1 MTLEQTTE
9 LYASVLRQLLPV
21 GGYDASPNTEALSVD
36 VYAHAKLLAQADL
49 DAKRLLNVLEGI
61 PSELINEYEA
71 EYGLPLKCTV
81 NASRTFE
88 ERLQIL
94 NWVRTSRNVLNR
106 AYLKQL
112 LAIFDVVLIDIVKFK
127 PLLCTAPCNSPVN
140 TEQLRYK
147 VFLRL
152 QYPMN
157 ADMNCI
163 IENYLP
169 GYLRVEWMID
179 MPWGDWILNSC
190 VTVNTNGI
198 AHYTAYKT
206 NQREYYDSYANLDL
220 TTAIVRSLHDADM
233 QQWQAV
239 SNAIQALSNN
249 TDSYIFDTE
258 NEIIRIFFEIASPDL
273 DAVAATLIERY
284 RNSVENFVGIN
295 AFHDA
300 MKRVGWVIDEDGKVT
315 KKNEEQNASLYKYY
329 SVISSKNY
337 KYYHSRSLSATE
349 FCSIAMPSIGETS
362 QGVKESTRT
371 CYGATTGKYI
381 YELNKVNPLYQTSVE
396 YSERVEVDNNELQ
409 VALKNALESNDAALA
424 IELIA
429 TAYSYDAIAGKNDL
443 YNSQFIDKTFKNLA
457 DQILQHTKSA
467 DMGTAMYAEAYIVAA
482 ANSIFNAD
490 MSKQFVKLSDLLSQF
505 ELNKT
510 LRT

>member
-1 MTLEQTTE
+1 MTLEETTQ

-21 GGYDASPNTEALSVD
+21 GGYDNSPNTETLAVD

-49 DAKRLLNVLEGI
+49 DAKRLLSVLEAI
-61 PSELINEYEA
+61 PSELLNEYEA

-106 AYLKQL
+106 AYLEQL
-112 LAIFDVVLIDIVKFK
+112 LAIFGVTLIDIQKFK
-127 PLLCTAPCNSPVN
+127 PLLCTAPCNLPVN

-163 IENYLP
+163 VENYLP
-169 GYLRVEWMID
+169 GYLRVEWMVD
-179 MPWGDWILNSC
+179 MPWGDWIINPG
-190 VTVNTNGI
+190 VTINTTGI

-220 TTAIVRSLHDADM
+220 TEAIVQSLHDADM

-239 SNAIQALSNN
+239 KDALNTLTQTSSWTFDNVNKLVSYNAPIDSNGVVVATDKYGYGHINFGQTLYKTVKGACKVFAPSAVNFYINGQNCQAWAK
-249 TDSYIFDTE
+249 DDA
-258 NEIIRIFFEIASPDL
+258 EI
-273 DAVAATLIERY
+273 VAAVSFEKRANPNYNVSAPPIKITL
-284 RNSVENFVGIN
+284 
-295 AFHDA
+295 A
-300 MKRVGWVIDEDGKVT
+300 
-315 KKNEEQNASLYKYY
+315 
-329 SVISSKNY
+329 
-337 KYYHSRSLSATE
+337 
-349 FCSIAMPSIGETS
+349 
-362 QGVKESTRT
+362 
-371 CYGATTGKYI
+371 
-381 YELNKVNPLYQTSVE
+381 YQ
-396 YSERVEVDNNELQ
+396 Q
-409 VALKNALESNDAALA
+409 VAKKIISNTQSTNQA
-424 IELIA
+424 ISL
-429 TAYSYDAIAGKNDL
+429 L
-443 YNSQFIDKTFKNLA
+443 
-457 DQILQHTKSA
+457 
-467 DMGTAMYAEAYIVAA
+467 AEAYVDAV

-490 MSKQFVKLSDLLSQF
+490 ESKQFVKFSDLLSQF

>member
-1 MTLEQTTE
+1 MTLEQTIE

-21 GGYDASPNTEALSVD
+21 GGYDTSPNTEALAVD
-36 VYAHAKLLAQADL
+36 IYAHAKLLAQADL

-81 NASRTFE
+81 NASRTVE

-106 AYLKQL
+106 AYLEQI

-157 ADMNCI
+157 ADMSCI
-163 IENYLP
+163 VENYLP
-169 GYLRVEWMID
+169 GYLRIEWMID
-179 MPWGDWILNSC
+179 MPWGNWILNPS
-190 VTVNTNGI
+190 VTVNTSGI

-220 TTAIVRSLHDADM
+220 TAAIVRSLHDGDM

-239 SNAIQALSNN
+239 KDAANELTGVTDWVLDPANN
-249 TDSYIFDTE
+249 QIKYKEQPSDPSLNPNFQYKCTNGSIVNTTRE
-258 NEIIRIFFEIASPDL
+258 CGE
-273 DAVAATLIERY
+273 ATLLNPPSHISGAT
-284 RNSVENFVGIN
+284 SVVGCSVPENVNQDFACAYKWPSGFQSSFLAGTSVT
-295 AFHDA
+295 
-300 MKRVGWVIDEDGKVT
+300 RVEALPE
-315 KKNEEQNASLYKYY
+315 EEQKTLPLDVVAQK
-329 SVISSKNY
+329 VISNVSSSNQAI
-337 KYYHSRSLSATE
+337 SL
-349 FCSIAMPSIGETS
+349 
-362 QGVKESTRT
+362 
-371 CYGATTGKYI
+371 
-381 YELNKVNPLYQTSVE
+381 L
-396 YSERVEVDNNELQ
+396 
-409 VALKNALESNDAALA
+409 
-424 IELIA
+424 
-429 TAYSYDAIAGKNDL
+429 
-443 YNSQFIDKTFKNLA
+443 
-457 DQILQHTKSA
+457 
-467 DMGTAMYAEAYIVAA
+467 AEAYLEAV
-482 ANSIFNAD
+482 ANSIFSTD
-490 MSKQFVKLSDLLSQF
+490 QTKHFVKLTDLLSQL

-510 LRT
+510 LRH

>member
-1 MTLEQTTE
+1 MTLEETTQ

-21 GGYDASPNTEALSVD
+21 GGYDASPNTEALAVD
-36 VYAHAKLLAQADL
+36 IYAHAKLLAQADL

-106 AYLKQL
+106 AYLEQL
-112 LAIFDVVLIDIVKFK
+112 LAIFGVVLIDIVKFK

-157 ADMNCI
+157 ADMSCI
-163 IENYLP
+163 VKNYLP
-169 GYLRVEWMID
+169 GYLRIEWMVD
-179 MPWGDWILNSC
+179 MPWGDWILNSG

-220 TTAIVRSLHDADM
+220 TAAIVRSLHDADM

-239 SNAIQALSNN
+239 IDACNELTGVTNWLFDTANN
-249 TDSYIFDTE
+249 RISYIVPSDDPTQPDPTSPYVYS
-258 NEIIRIFFEIASPDL
+258 RIGGF
-273 DAVAATLIERY
+273 ATLCKRTYNVKNYESIEADTLSCY
-284 RNSVENFVGIN
+284 TALGFT
-295 AFHDA
+295 
-300 MKRVGWVIDEDGKVT
+300 DG
-315 KKNEEQNASLYKYY
+315 
-329 SVISSKNY
+329 VISSITNSSGNITLVFY
-337 KYYHSRSLSATE
+337 GSNGYNESYYTQITNPDYNPSA
-349 FCSIAMPSIGETS
+349 PPIGEQIHISFNTIAQKIIS
-362 QGVKESTRT
+362 
-371 CYGATTGKYI
+371 
-381 YELNKVNPLYQTSVE
+381 
-396 YSERVEVDNNELQ
+396 
-409 VALKNALESNDAALA
+409 NASSSNQA
-424 IELIA
+424 ISL
-429 TAYSYDAIAGKNDL
+429 L
-443 YNSQFIDKTFKNLA
+443 
-457 DQILQHTKSA
+457 
-467 DMGTAMYAEAYIVAA
+467 AEAYLEAV
-482 ANSIFNAD
+482 ANSIFNTES
-490 MSKQFVKLSDLLSQF
+490 SKQFVKLSDLLSQF

>member
-106 AYLKQL
+106 AYLEQL

-169 GYLRVEWMID
+169 GYLRIEFLALAKLNAPTNIINSLEQNSIVWTFTTDINAEYTNYYRSSIPFD
-179 MPWGDWILNSC
+179 FNNMPAPIGKTYTDEFVDSTTQIGHAYYVMLSSVRGNEEVFSDVIEILNEVKDEFISN
-190 VTVNTNGI
+190 VDLLIFADADSFPSTNIVDASNKNRTINVRGDVKIIEDPTNYGLDDGVLYFDGLGDRLFVQVDPLLKSDFTYEVFVHPLNNNGGNARIFQVGDLNGTNSFALIRWGNALTFERNGGSWYWMAHVPDIWFINTWYHVVLMRKDDRIYIFLNGEPIAEFNFDYSILSGDIYIGQSQQQAGTVDAI
-198 AHYTAYKT
+198 TAYMK
-206 NQREYYDSYANLDL
+206 S
-220 TTAIVRSLHDADM
+220 
-233 QQWQAV
+233 
-239 SNAIQALSNN
+239 
-249 TDSYIFDTE
+249 
-258 NEIIRIFFEIASPDL
+258 IRFTPNRARYPITGF
-273 DAVAATLIERY
+273 ATPTRK
-284 RNSVENFVGIN
+284 FP
-295 AFHDA
+295 
-300 MKRVGWVIDEDGKVT
+300 
-315 KKNEEQNASLYKYY
+315 
-329 SVISSKNY
+329 IS
-337 KYYHSRSLSATE
+337 
-349 FCSIAMPSIGETS
+349 
-362 QGVKESTRT
+362 
-371 CYGATTGKYI
+371 
-381 YELNKVNPLYQTSVE
+381 
-396 YSERVEVDNNELQ
+396 
-409 VALKNALESNDAALA
+409 
-424 IELIA
+424 
-429 TAYSYDAIAGKNDL
+429 
-443 YNSQFIDKTFKNLA
+443 
-457 DQILQHTKSA
+457 
-467 DMGTAMYAEAYIVAA
+467 
-482 ANSIFNAD
+482 
-490 MSKQFVKLSDLLSQF
+490 
-505 ELNKT
+505 
-510 LRT
+510 

>member
-1 MTLEQTTE
+1 MTLEETTE

-21 GGYDASPNTEALSVD
+21 GGYDTSPNTEALAVD
-36 VYAHAKLLAQADL
+36 IYAHAKLLAQADL

-106 AYLKQL
+106 AYLEQL
-112 LAIFDVVLIDIVKFK
+112 LAIFGVVLIDVMKFK

-157 ADMNCI
+157 ADMSCI
-163 IENYLP
+163 VENYLP
-169 GYLRVEWMID
+169 GYLRIEWMID
-179 MPWGDWILNSC
+179 MPWGDWTLNPG
-190 VTVNTNGI
+190 VTVNTTGL

-220 TTAIVRSLHDADM
+220 TAAIVQSLHDNDM

-239 SNAIQALSNN
+239 KDAANELTGVSNWSFDLPGNRLVYKQPTDPYISSEYSYNCLGGPAAFLADSLLTCGQNYAEHNNLIFVGCPPFTPTSNYQYPACSFQYPNNGNYTGFVVANTYWNPREIPEAPDEYLSFQIVAQKIISNASSSNEA
-249 TDSYIFDTE
+249 I
-258 NEIIRIFFEIASPDL
+258 
-273 DAVAATLIERY
+273 
-284 RNSVENFVGIN
+284 
-295 AFHDA
+295 
-300 MKRVGWVIDEDGKVT
+300 
-315 KKNEEQNASLYKYY
+315 SL
-329 SVISSKNY
+329 
-337 KYYHSRSLSATE
+337 L
-349 FCSIAMPSIGETS
+349 
-362 QGVKESTRT
+362 
-371 CYGATTGKYI
+371 
-381 YELNKVNPLYQTSVE
+381 
-396 YSERVEVDNNELQ
+396 
-409 VALKNALESNDAALA
+409 
-424 IELIA
+424 
-429 TAYSYDAIAGKNDL
+429 
-443 YNSQFIDKTFKNLA
+443 
-457 DQILQHTKSA
+457 
-467 DMGTAMYAEAYIVAA
+467 AEAYLEAVAT
-482 ANSIFNAD
+482 SIFNTD
-490 MSKQFVKLSDLLSQF
+490 PSKQFVKLSDLLSQF

>member
-1 MTLEQTTE
+1 MTLEQTAE

-94 NWVRTSRNVLNR
+94 NWVHTSRNVLNL
-106 AYLKQL
+106 AYLEQL
-112 LAIFDVVLIDIVKFK
+112 LAIFGVVLIDIVKFK
-127 PLLCTAPCNSPVN
+127 PMQCTASCTSPVN

-163 IENYLP
+163 VENYLP
-169 GYLRVEWMID
+169 GYLRIEWMVD
-179 MPWGDWILNSC
+179 MPWGDWILNSS
-190 VTVNTNGI
+190 VAVNTNGI

-206 NQREYYDSYANLDL
+206 NQREYYDSYADLDL
-220 TTAIVRSLHDADM
+220 TDAIVRSLHDSDM

-239 SNAIQALSNN
+239 KDACNELTGSTNWVFNNA
-249 TDSYIFDTE
+249 
-258 NEIIRIFFEIASPDL
+258 NE
-273 DAVAATLIERY
+273 T
-284 RNSVENFVGIN
+284 VE
-295 AFHDA
+295 
-300 MKRVGWVIDEDGKVT
+300 
-315 KKNEEQNASLYKYY
+315 Y
-329 SVISSKNY
+329 SV
-337 KYYHSRSLSATE
+337 
-349 FCSIAMPSIGETS
+349 GD
-362 QGVKESTRT
+362 
-371 CYGATTGKYI
+371 
-381 YELNKVNPLYQTSVE
+381 PLYQYKTEFSDVYYETGADACNATIQNLRDQPNTIDVYSIE
-396 YSERVEVDNNELQ
+396 YSAPYCRAIYSYYNSNLGYTVTNSINAWINKYNRTNPLPILNITYQQ
-409 VALKNALESNDAALA
+409 VAQKIISNASSSNQ
-424 IELIA
+424 A
-429 TAYSYDAIAGKNDL
+429 TSL
-443 YNSQFIDKTFKNLA
+443 L
-457 DQILQHTKSA
+457 
-467 DMGTAMYAEAYIVAA
+467 AEAYIEAV
-482 ANSIFNAD
+482 ANSIFNMD
-490 MSKQFVKLSDLLSQF
+490 ESKQFVKITDLTSKF
-505 ELNKT
+505 ESNKT